1 MDNNFNSIERLMEF
15 GMGMAVAQQMVNTMN
30 YAMTNMN
37 VPGVGTTATPNMSQ
51 PPQQQNGFYVVIDG
65 AQAGP
70 FSEQELNTIVANG
83 KLSPDTLVWR
93 RGMSGWTFAHNV
105 SEINKLFLLN
115 NIPLK

>member
-1 MDNNFNSIERLMEF
+1 MENDFNSIDRLVEF
-15 GMGMAVAQQMVNTMN
+15 GMGIAVAQQMVNTMN
-30 YAMTNMN
+30 YAMSNMA
-37 VPGVGTTATPNMSQ
+37 VPGVSTSSST
-51 PPQQQNGFYVVIDG
+51 PQQQNGFYVVIDG

-93 RGMSGWTFAHNV
+93 RGMNGWTFAHNV

>member
-1 MDNNFNSIERLMEF
+1 MENDFNSIDRLVEF
-15 GMGMAVAQQMVNTMN
+15 GMGIAIAQQMVNTMN
-30 YAMTNMN
+30 YAMSNMA
-37 VPGVGTTATPNMSQ
+37 VPGVSTSSST
-51 PPQQQNGFYVVIDG
+51 PQQQNGFYVVIDG